1 MNKKLQFFLPVVMLL
16 LGFVQGFAQETAKW
30 DGSGTV
36 TDPYQIR
43 NSADWATLASE
54 VSAGHVAAGTAF
66 KLMGDISISTAV
78 GTSDHRFSGT
88 FDGGGH
94 TITANLSA
102 TSGLAAPFA
111 YVTSATISHLHVVGT
126 IQGGKHTAGLCGG
139 VMGTSRIE
147 DCHVSAAITTF
158 AENSQIV
165 VGGIVGH
172 GNSATLTVEGC
183 MFDGTITATSSI
195 SYSYAGTIVGWCN
208 ASDGITVKNC
218 IENASYTNISHA
230 GMNYKYN
237 TNANPSASAIT
248 SANSYSL
255 NHNWGE
261 VKHGYKIVYLSDTF
275 KPKYYPAN
283 TYSTTGIEASA
294 IGLKLGDIFYAG
306 SGETVTI
313 ESYSV
318 DDGFVGYDFSTLSE
332 DWNNPTSSSIDY
344 FLKMPSKDVYVS
356 QYRDFDGDGDADKPY
371 LIKNEDDWQH
381 FALNLHD
388 QSLRDMHYLLTSD
401 IDIHVPAGGEYQYS
415 GELFKSHFLGTFDG
429 GGHTITAHLSGGE
442 FTAPFYKIDGATI
455 KNLHVAGEINGAIY
469 SSGLVGGIPAT
480 AGKTNLIE
488 NCRVSATITCIT
500 THAGGFVGHASSST
514 TTLRGCLFDGTLSG
528 DVLVNAGYLVGWCN
542 NNGNGITLKDCAAY
556 NQHVFAASGFKTDLV
571 LDDTRT
577 GHCGSA
583 TNTFGGYDI
592 GNSRMELCSGNPAL
606 KLTYALSAGLT
617 APVEYPVSHL
627 ASYGVGLLFDN
638 DKFLV
643 GRTEQPRFQ
652 ISVDDGLS
660 FSNVSA
666 NDAT

>member
-30 DGSGTV
+30 DGLGTV

-54 VSAGHVAAGTAF
+54 VSSGNVASGTAF

-111 YVTSATISHLHVVGT
+111 YVTSATISHLHVEGT

-158 AENSQIV
+158 VENSQIV

-172 GNSATLTVEGC
+172 GNSTTLTVEGC

-261 VKHGYKIVYLSDTF
+261 V
-275 KPKYYPAN
+275 
-283 TYSTTGIEASA
+283 
-294 IGLKLGDIFYAG
+294 
-306 SGETVTI
+306 
-313 ESYSV
+313 
-318 DDGFVGYDFSTLSE
+318 
-332 DWNNPTSSSIDY
+332 
-344 FLKMPSKDVYVS
+344 
-356 QYRDFDGDGDADKPY
+356 
-371 LIKNEDDWQH
+371 
-381 FALNLHD
+381 
-388 QSLRDMHYLLTSD
+388 
-401 IDIHVPAGGEYQYS
+401 
-415 GELFKSHFLGTFDG
+415 
-429 GGHTITAHLSGGE
+429 
-442 FTAPFYKIDGATI
+442 
-455 KNLHVAGEINGAIY
+455 
-469 SSGLVGGIPAT
+469 
-480 AGKTNLIE
+480 
-488 NCRVSATITCIT
+488 
-500 THAGGFVGHASSST
+500 
-514 TTLRGCLFDGTLSG
+514 
-528 DVLVNAGYLVGWCN
+528 
-542 NNGNGITLKDCAAY
+542 
-556 NQHVFAASGFKTDLV
+556 
-571 LDDTRT
+571 
-577 GHCGSA
+577 
-583 TNTFGGYDI
+583 
-592 GNSRMELCSGNPAL
+592 
-606 KLTYALSAGLT
+606 
-617 APVEYPVSHL
+617 
-627 ASYGVGLLFDN
+627 
-638 DKFLV
+638 
-643 GRTEQPRFQ
+643 
-652 ISVDDGLS
+652 
-660 FSNVSA
+660 
-666 NDAT
+666 